1 MKDNTSGIQRSPDYR
16 YPKRTE
22 WGQNGFLD
30 IAESTVGFVN
40 GTRTFTI
47 TPVGTDGFTFFVE
60 GIRYVKFVAESIVIT
75 DVEGIHLIYYDGST
89 LTEIVNP
96 TNTQIDTILR
106 TKNAISY
113 ILWDLSAVAQ
123 IYFGEAR
130 HGSGMAPDTHAYIH
144 FAQGLTYFS
153 GIGLS
158 SMLVD
163 QDGSLNSHAQFATDL
178 GVVADADV
186 IHSIAAV
193 GSTTG
198 LPNYYM
204 LGAAADWQKDVNAG
218 FSVRT
223 FDDTNTTRLAY
234 NQYTGGAWQLTQ
246 AASGT
251 YVLGHIFATTES
263 TTPMISIMG
272 QATYATK
279 KAART
284 GALTEVVSLIS
295 NNIIFPG
302 VRAIASVIFETD
314 LAYTNDVNARV
325 ISTEEGDNYI
335 DWRSQTIERVEFSTN
350 DHGSLNGLIHDDHLQ
365 YFLLAGRV
373 TGQVLIGGTAA
384 NDDIT
389 FQTTSDG
396 TKGDYIFTEL
406 NTVGGLV
413 QTDGSG
419 VFSTSITLPDG
430 TLATTQGALDNSTKV
445 STTAYADAAVA
456 AAYKISKGDSS
467 VEVID
472 TGTDGRIVITADGAE
487 KWRVDKDYIYLKED
501 VFTDLTAAN
510 VTTNTFFGVSVL
522 NVLSTGGNNTAIGYE
537 AMASQTTL
545 AHYNTFVG
553 SKSGKGITTGG
564 LNVGVGFSN
573 FAGTTTGDGNIAIG
587 PENFTLGVTGSYNT
601 IISYYGMAGA
611 IVSGS
616 YNIGIGDYA
625 LGVLSSGVGNIAIG
639 SNALSSSL
647 ATSNYNVAV
656 GHYAGQVVTG
666 ANNTLLGAYAGDVI
680 VAGTDNIMIGYN
692 IDPPGGVGATYE
704 LNIGDTLY
712 GDLTNDLIGIG
723 SKPTDTY
730 LLSKAGTTA
739 YSSLQVPHGVAPTAP
754 TNGDWWST
762 TVGFY
767 ARINGATGLIAL
779 NPLTTV
785 GDIIYSSATVV
796 AARLGLGTQHHVLR
810 AGASIPEYGLLV
822 NANIAASAT
831 ADIAWNK
838 LVASTADRVV
848 VTDGSGYPIV
858 SATITTTELGL
869 LNGMTSLASA
879 DKIFEGD
886 SSVEVIDTGIDG
898 RVVIT
903 ADGAEKWRVDKD
915 YIYLKEDV
923 FTDLTAANVTTNTF
937 FGVSVLNVLSTGGN
951 NTAIGYEAMA
961 SQTTLAHYNTF
972 VGSKSGKGITT
983 GGLNVGV
990 GFSNFAGTTTGDGN
1004 IAIGPEN
1011 FTLGVTGSYNTII
1024 SYYGMAGAIVS
1035 GSYNIGIGD
1044 YALGVLS
1051 SGVGNIAIG
1060 SNALSSSLAT
1070 SNYNV
1075 AVGHYAGQVVTG
1087 ANNTLLGAYAGD
1099 VIVAGT
1105 DNIMIGY
1112 NIDPPGG
1119 VGATYELNIGDT
1131 LYGDLTN
1138 DLIGIGSK
1146 PTDTYLLSK
1155 AGTTA
1160 YSSLQVPHGVA
1171 PTAPTNGDWWSTTV
1185 GFYARINGA
1194 TGLIALNPLTTVGDI
1209 IYSSATVVAARLGLG
1224 TQHHVL
1230 RAGASIPE
1238 YGLLV
1243 NANIAASAT
1252 ADIAWNK
1259 LVASTAD
1266 RVVVTDG
1273 SGYPIVSATITTTEL
1288 GLLNGMTSLASA
1300 DKIFEG
1306 DSSVEVIDTGIDGRV
1321 VITADGAEKFRIDKD
1336 YIYFK
1341 EDVKTDD
1348 VLSSNTNTFFG
1359 INAVPA
1365 ALTHGIGD
1373 QGYYNTLFGN
1383 EAGMALSLGNNNI
1396 AIGYKAFSSALSAA
1410 FNVIIGNEAYS
1421 SATAGGSNVIIGLGA
1436 MKIATSSY
1444 NTVIGTNSGSVMTS
1458 GGNSTF
1464 VGYLSGYKITGAEN
1478 VFIGSE
1484 SAGGL
1489 TGGAAIGNVGIGF
1502 KSLLNLQATGNSNI
1516 AIGHNA
1522 GDVITT
1528 GSNNII
1534 IGHNVDPSN
1543 GATSTYELNIGNT
1556 LYGNLSTD
1564 SIGIG
1569 LRPTANMLGLSVEAG
1584 LLTLK
1589 ERATPT
1595 ADANYGKIYTKNDN
1609 KIYFQDGAG
1618 AEHEIAFV

>member
-903 ADGAEKWRVDKD
+903 ADGAEK
-915 YIYLKEDV
+915 
-923 FTDLTAANVTTNTF
+923 
-937 FGVSVLNVLSTGGN
+937 
-951 NTAIGYEAMA
+951 
-961 SQTTLAHYNTF
+961 
-972 VGSKSGKGITT
+972 
-983 GGLNVGV
+983 
-990 GFSNFAGTTTGDGN
+990 
-1004 IAIGPEN
+1004 
-1011 FTLGVTGSYNTII
+1011 
-1024 SYYGMAGAIVS
+1024 
-1035 GSYNIGIGD
+1035 
-1044 YALGVLS
+1044 
-1051 SGVGNIAIG
+1051 
-1060 SNALSSSLAT
+1060 
-1070 SNYNV
+1070 
-1075 AVGHYAGQVVTG
+1075 
-1087 ANNTLLGAYAGD
+1087 
-1099 VIVAGT
+1099 
-1105 DNIMIGY
+1105 
-1112 NIDPPGG
+1112 
-1119 VGATYELNIGDT
+1119 
-1131 LYGDLTN
+1131 
-1138 DLIGIGSK
+1138 
-1146 PTDTYLLSK
+1146 
-1155 AGTTA
+1155 
-1160 YSSLQVPHGVA
+1160 
-1171 PTAPTNGDWWSTTV
+1171 
-1185 GFYARINGA
+1185 
-1194 TGLIALNPLTTVGDI
+1194 
-1209 IYSSATVVAARLGLG
+1209 
-1224 TQHHVL
+1224 
-1230 RAGASIPE
+1230 
-1238 YGLLV
+1238 
-1243 NANIAASAT
+1243 
-1252 ADIAWNK
+1252 
-1259 LVASTAD
+1259 
-1266 RVVVTDG
+1266 
-1273 SGYPIVSATITTTEL
+1273 
-1288 GLLNGMTSLASA
+1288 
-1300 DKIFEG
+1300 
-1306 DSSVEVIDTGIDGRV
+1306 
-1321 VITADGAEKFRIDKD
+1321 FRIDKD